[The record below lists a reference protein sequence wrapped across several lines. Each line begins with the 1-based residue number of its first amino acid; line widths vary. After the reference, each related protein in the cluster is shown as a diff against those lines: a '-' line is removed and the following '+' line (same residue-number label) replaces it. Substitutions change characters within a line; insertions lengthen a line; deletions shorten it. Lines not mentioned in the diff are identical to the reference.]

1 MKLSH
6 HGTSFRHEEYIGF
19 LINRTAWR
27 LRMHFQHFMKD
38 NGCDIT
44 PEQGFILDRLWQKEG
59 VYQTQLA
66 NATYKDKAN
75 VTRLVD
81 ALVKKGLVIRQM
93 DAEDRRR
100 FRIYL
105 TDEGKALKATL
116 LPLLVSEHEKILAN
130 ISEEDLASCSRVLS
144 MICDRAK

>member
-116 LPLLVSEHEKILAN
+116 LP
-130 ISEEDLASCSRVLS
+130 
-144 MICDRAK
+144 